1 MFGLISNYFNS
12 EIDNV
17 VKNGIKLNIIGQQN
31 KLPVKLKNIL
41 NNVILKTKKNKIV
54 INLAINYGSKH
65 EILNAVQKIKNS
77 KKININKINSNL
89 YTSCQPDP
97 EILIRTVKK
106 D

>member
-41 NNVILKTKKNKIV
+41 NNVILKTKKNKKII

-65 EILNAVQKIKNS
+65 EILNAVQKN
-77 KKININKINSNL
+77 KKF
-89 YTSCQPDP
+89 
-97 EILIRTVKK
+97 KK
-106 D
+106 DKY

>member
-41 NNVILKTKKNKIV
+41 NNVILKTKKNKKIV
-54 INLAINYGSKH
+54 INLAINYGSK
-65 EILNAVQKIKNS
+65 N
-77 KKININKINSNL
+77 KKF
-89 YTSCQPDP
+89 
-97 EILIRTVKK
+97 KK
-106 D
+106 DKY